1 MGFVLIA
8 NPMYGDFLT
17 EPLPF
22 SIPGIMIPKTSDSK
36 IILDYYEKQTE
47 RDSNGV
53 VTAFRGRAAI
63 GEGRFGN
70 YNLKAPIVSRFSSR
84 GPNFMD
90 IKRNPTDLLKPDIL
104 APGRQIWAA
113 WSPMSV
119 KLPILS
125 GQSFGLM
132 SGTSMAAPHVAGVAA
147 LIKQRNPSWSPSMI
161 ASAMA
166 TTAFTYDNRGE
177 PIMAHSQ
184 DIYTLNL
191 SWARLPKPTDPE
203 IIKTTIGEQCA
214 HSFQAP
220 SDLNIPSLTISALN
234 GKQLVRRTVKNVADT
249 AETYVCAVVQPNGV
263 AVELNPPWFNIA
275 PEGTQDL
282 EVILKVTQVQD
293 SFSYGEIVLNG
304 EIMKHIYLDAA
315 LLAGLKP
322 LKLIHDGTAIALAY
336 GMHKTDFSDSGSTN
350 VIFVDIG
357 HCDTHCDTY

>member
-1 MGFVLIA
+1 FLKGSSNPTAISNTARTLNFMGFVLIA

-22 SIPGIMIPKTSDSK
+22 SIPGIKIPKTSYSK

-53 VTAFRGRAAI
+53 VTAFRGRVAI
-63 GEGRFGN
+63 GEGRLGN

-104 APGRQIWAA
+104 APGHQIWAA

-132 SGTSMAAPHVAGVAA
+132 SGTNYMSF
-147 LIKQRNPSWSPSMI
+147 LCS
-161 ASAMA
+161 
-166 TTAFTYDNRGE
+166 
-177 PIMAHSQ
+177 
-184 DIYTLNL
+184 
-191 SWARLPKPTDPE
+191 LPNTDPE
-203 IIKTTIGEQCA
+203 IIKTAIGEQCA

-249 AETYVCAVVQPNGV
+249 AETYVCAVVPPNGV
-263 AVELNPPWFNIA
+263 AVELNPPWFTIA
-275 PEGTQDL
+275 LEGTQEL

-293 SFSYGEIVLNG
+293 SFSYGEIVLTGN
-304 EIMKHIYLDAA
+304 MKHIVRI
-315 LLAGLKP
+315 P
-322 LKLIHDGTAIALAY
+322 LSVLPASMPEI
-336 GMHKTDFSDSGSTN
+336 
-350 VIFVDIG
+350 
-357 HCDTHCDTY
+357 